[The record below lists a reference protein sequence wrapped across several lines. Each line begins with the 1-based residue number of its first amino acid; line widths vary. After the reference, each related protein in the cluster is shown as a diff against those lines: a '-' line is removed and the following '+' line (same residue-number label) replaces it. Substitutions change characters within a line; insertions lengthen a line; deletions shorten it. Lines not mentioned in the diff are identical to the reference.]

1 VTGKP
6 SPGRTYA
13 AATVAHSETVLLG
26 FYELHREL
34 GSGPMANPFPLARR
48 RRGRPHAHHNPMEP
62 FRNERSGLYRP
73 KVPGRIPRM
82 IPDDLFNELFAC
94 LGSHRDRALVAFWV
108 STGARAAELL
118 GAAQED
124 ADPGQPLWW
133 TLRRPFRP
141 LTYHAARAVF
151 VRAGALLGAN
161 WSLHDLRH
169 TAAYRMARDKD
180 VPLTDVRW
188 ILGHAQLTTTQ
199 IYTAPTSRGR
209 DRERPGPSRPPG
221 GRPGRGRE
229 NRGGCRDAALSARIA
244 GGPFREARIVI
255 TTPSLQAPARPGP
268 VPAGDRLLA
277 GGQGDLASLL
287 DRFPP
292 RPAEMTWAVTRQP
305 REQLLA
311 RLLSPP
317 FRMGNNQSQANRKV
331 GATQL
336 LGWLESLPG
345 ETWQER
351 WAASGAEE
359 AADWRA
365 LPARWIKGRH
375 QTRDDL
381 GAEASRL
388 GTGMILLVTGDA
400 IRPGLPFLLT
410 FTSRH
415 LAAEMARTRDPE
427 GFARLGSLCETVPDG
442 PVATRALRR
451 ITAIMAAK
459 GGLVAD
465 ITAGD
470 CLEALHL
477 MNGIFDRGSD
487 KNAYFYQ
494 LMHATGGF
502 PDDAPASMR
511 TSVTRG
517 QLTPGQMIDRYGIA
531 CGPVRDL
538 LVDYLRERQPSVD
551 YSTLRNLAQR
561 LGSVFWRDLEL
572 HHPGINSL
580 HLPPDAAEWKQ
591 RALTA
596 SVTGK
601 AQTRATGLEVLTV
614 VRAFYLDVAEWA
626 LEDPARWGP
635 WAAPCPVR
643 GDELARRKELS
654 RRKARMDQRTR
665 ERLPVLPA
673 LVASADAQRSA
684 SRERLEAA
692 MAAGPGQTFT
702 AGGQTLRRSI
712 LAIGPRNV
720 RIWADDP
727 GTGKR
732 RDLIL
737 EEHRGFWSWAVVEV
751 LRHTGIR
758 VEELTELS
766 HHSLVQYSVP
776 STGELIPLLHI
787 APSKTD
793 QERLLVVSPELADVL
808 SAVISRIRDPSGAV
822 PLVVSL
828 DAHEK
833 TWNPPMPL
841 LLQRRL
847 GTENRPIG
855 TDAVRDL
862 LDSALAHSGLTDLDG
877 KPLKFQPHDFR
888 RLFITDAVMN
898 GMPPHIAQLVVGH
911 RDVNTTMGYKAVYPE
926 EVINGHRAF
935 IARRR
940 TIRPGEEYRTP
951 TDEEWEEFLG
961 HFERRKV
968 ALGECGR
975 AYSSPCIHEHVPL
988 TELTDA
994 RIGYRSRFN

>member
-1 VTGKP
+1 V
-6 SPGRTYA
+6 
-13 AATVAHSETVLLG
+13 
-26 FYELHREL
+26 
-34 GSGPMANPFPLARR
+34 
-48 RRGRPHAHHNPMEP
+48 
-62 FRNERSGLYRP
+62 
-73 KVPGRIPRM
+73 
-82 IPDDLFNELFAC
+82 
-94 LGSHRDRALVAFWV
+94 
-108 STGARAAELL
+108 
-118 GAAQED
+118 
-124 ADPGQPLWW
+124 
-133 TLRRPFRP
+133 
-141 LTYHAARAVF
+141 
-151 VRAGALLGAN
+151 
-161 WSLHDLRH
+161 
-169 TAAYRMARDKD
+169 
-180 VPLTDVRW
+180 
-188 ILGHAQLTTTQ
+188 TTT
-199 IYTAPTSRGR
+199 SG
-209 DRERPGPSRPPG
+209 
-221 GRPGRGRE
+221 
-229 NRGGCRDAALSARIA
+229 
-244 GGPFREARIVI
+244 
-255 TTPSLQAPARPGP
+255 LQAPARPGP
-268 VPAGDRLLA
+268 VPADERLLP

-292 RPAEMTWAVTRQP
+292 RPAQKTWAATRQP
-305 REQLLA
+305 REQLLG
-311 RLLSPP
+311 RLLGPP
-317 FRMGNNQSQANRKV
+317 FRMGNTQSQANRKA

-336 LGWLESLPG
+336 LAWLESLPG
-345 ETWQER
+345 ESWQER

-365 LPARWIKGRH
+365 LPARWIKGGHRA
-375 QTRDDL
+375 RDDR
-381 GAEASRL
+381 GPEVSRL

-427 GFARLGSLCETVPDG
+427 GFARLESLCETVPDS
-442 PVATRALRR
+442 PVATRAIRR

-477 MNGIFDRGSD
+477 MNGMFDRGSD

-494 LMHATGGF
+494 LMHAAGGF

-511 TSVTRG
+511 TSVTCG

-531 CGPVRDL
+531 CRPVRDL
-538 LVDYLRERQPSVD
+538 LVDYLQERQPTVD

-572 HHPGINSL
+572 HHPGIGSL
-580 HLPPDAAEWKQ
+580 HLAPDVAAEWKQ
-591 RALTA
+591 RTMTTTVAG
-596 SVTGK
+596 GK
-601 AQTRATGLEVLTV
+601 QTRATGLEVLTV
-614 VRAFYLDVAEWA
+614 VRAFYLDIAEWA

-673 LVASADAQRSA
+673 LVASADAQRRA

-692 MAAGPGQTFT
+692 EAAEPGQAFT
-702 AGGQTLRRSI
+702 AGGQPLRRSV
-712 LAIGPRNV
+712 LAIGSRNV

-732 RDLIL
+732 RDLTL
-737 EEHRGFWSWAVVEV
+737 EEHRGFWSWAVAEV

-808 SAVISRIRDPSGAV
+808 SAIISRIRDPSGAV

-862 LDSALAHSGLTDLDG
+862 LNSALAHADLTDASG
-877 KPLKFQPHDFR
+877 RPLTFQPHDFR

-975 AYSSPCIHEHVPL
+975 AYSSPCIHEHSCIRCPL
-988 TELTDA
+988 LRVEPGQRQRLAGIRDNLTA
-994 RIGYRSRFN
+994 RIAEAQREGWLGEAEGLKVSLAAAEAKLAQVDGLVARRREAVSLGMPAFPDIAGRTSTPAKETE

>member
-1 VTGKP
+1 VT
-6 SPGRTYA
+6 
-13 AATVAHSETVLLG
+13 
-26 FYELHREL
+26 
-34 GSGPMANPFPLARR
+34 
-48 RRGRPHAHHNPMEP
+48 
-62 FRNERSGLYRP
+62 
-73 KVPGRIPRM
+73 
-82 IPDDLFNELFAC
+82 
-94 LGSHRDRALVAFWV
+94 
-108 STGARAAELL
+108 
-118 GAAQED
+118 
-124 ADPGQPLWW
+124 
-133 TLRRPFRP
+133 
-141 LTYHAARAVF
+141 
-151 VRAGALLGAN
+151 
-161 WSLHDLRH
+161 
-169 TAAYRMARDKD
+169 TAS
-180 VPLTDVRW
+180 W
-188 ILGHAQLTTTQ
+188 
-199 IYTAPTSRGR
+199 
-209 DRERPGPSRPPG
+209 
-221 GRPGRGRE
+221 
-229 NRGGCRDAALSARIA
+229 
-244 GGPFREARIVI
+244 
-255 TTPSLQAPARPGP
+255 LQAPARPAI
-268 VPAGDRLLA
+268 VPLGERLLA

-292 RPAEMTWAVTRQP
+292 RPAEKTWAATRQP
-305 REQLLA
+305 REQLLG
-311 RLLSPP
+311 RLLGPP
-317 FRMGNNQSQANRKV
+317 FRMGNNQSQANRKA
-331 GATQL
+331 GASQL
-336 LGWLESLPG
+336 LAWLESLPG

-359 AADWRA
+359 AADWRD
-365 LPARWIKGRH
+365 LPARWIKGGH
-375 QTRDDL
+375 QAGDDR
-381 GAEASRL
+381 GPEVSRL
-388 GTGMILLVTGDA
+388 GTGMILLVTGDVL
-400 IRPGLPFLLT
+400 RPGLPFLLT
-410 FTSRH
+410 STSRH

-427 GFARLGSLCETVPDG
+427 GFARLESLCDTVPDG
-442 PVATRALRR
+442 PVATRAFRR

-477 MNGIFDRGSD
+477 VNSMFDRTSD
-487 KNAYFYQ
+487 RNPYFHQ
-494 LMHATGGF
+494 LMHATGAF
-502 PDDAPASMR
+502 PAGAPASMR
-511 TSVTRG
+511 TSLSPG
-517 QLTPGQMIDRYGIA
+517 QLTVGQMIDRYDIA
-531 CGPVRDL
+531 CRPVRDL

-551 YSTLRNLAQR
+551 YDTLRNLAQR

-572 HHPGINSL
+572 HHPGIGSL
-580 HLPPDAAEWKQ
+580 HLAPDVAAEWKQ
-591 RALTA
+591 RTMTTTVA
-596 SVTGK
+596 GEK
-601 AQTRATGLEVLTV
+601 QTRATGLEVLTV
-614 VRAFYLDVAEWA
+614 VRAFYLDIAEWA

-643 GDELARRKELS
+643 GDELSRRKELS
-654 RRKARMDQRTR
+654 QRKARMDQRTR

-673 LVASADAQRSA
+673 LVASADAQRRA

-692 MAAGPGQTFT
+692 AAAEPGQVFT
-702 AGGQTLRRSI
+702 AGGQTLRRSV
-712 LAIGPRNV
+712 LAIGSRNV

-732 RDLIL
+732 RDLTL
-737 EEHRGFWSWAVVEV
+737 EEHRGFWAWAVVEV

-758 VEELTELS
+758 AEELTELS

-808 SAVISRIRDPSGAV
+808 SAIISRIRDQSGAV
-822 PLVVSL
+822 PLVISF

-862 LDSALAHSGLTDLDG
+862 LNSALAHAGLTDVSG
-877 KPLKFQPHDFR
+877 RPLTFQPHDFR

-935 IARRR
+935 ITRRR
-940 TIRPGEEYRTP
+940 TTRPGEEYRTP
-951 TDEEWEEFLG
+951 SDEEWEEFLG

-975 AYSSPCIHEHVPL
+975 AYSSPCIHEHSCIRCPL
-988 TELTDA
+988 LRVEPGQRQRLAEIRDNLTA
-994 RIGYRSRFN
+994 RIAEALREGWLGEAEGLKVSLAAAEAKLVQVDGLVARRREAVSLGMPAFPDIAGRTSSSAKEPE

>member
-1 VTGKP
+1 MNT
-6 SPGRTYA
+6 T
-13 AATVAHSETVLLG
+13 
-26 FYELHREL
+26 
-34 GSGPMANPFPLARR
+34 SG
-48 RRGRPHAHHNPMEP
+48 
-62 FRNERSGLYRP
+62 
-73 KVPGRIPRM
+73 
-82 IPDDLFNELFAC
+82 
-94 LGSHRDRALVAFWV
+94 
-108 STGARAAELL
+108 
-118 GAAQED
+118 
-124 ADPGQPLWW
+124 
-133 TLRRPFRP
+133 
-141 LTYHAARAVF
+141 
-151 VRAGALLGAN
+151 
-161 WSLHDLRH
+161 
-169 TAAYRMARDKD
+169 
-180 VPLTDVRW
+180 
-188 ILGHAQLTTTQ
+188 
-199 IYTAPTSRGR
+199 
-209 DRERPGPSRPPG
+209 
-221 GRPGRGRE
+221 
-229 NRGGCRDAALSARIA
+229 
-244 GGPFREARIVI
+244 
-255 TTPSLQAPARPGP
+255 LQAPARPAP

-277 GGQGDLASLL
+277 SGQGDLASLL

-292 RPAEMTWAVTRQP
+292 RPAEKTWGATRQP
-305 REQLLA
+305 REQLLG

-317 FRMGNNQSQANRKV
+317 FRMDNTQSQANRKA

-336 LGWLESLPG
+336 LDWLESLPG
-345 ETWQER
+345 DTWQER
-351 WAASGAEE
+351 WAASGAED
-359 AADWRA
+359 AGDWRA
-365 LPARWIKGRH
+365 LPARWLKDGNRI
-375 QTRDDL
+375 RDDR
-381 GAEASRL
+381 GPEVSRL

-400 IRPGLPFLLT
+400 LRPGLPFLLT

-427 GFARLGSLCETVPDG
+427 GFARLENLCETVPDS
-442 PVATRALRR
+442 PVATRAFRR

-470 CLEALHL
+470 CLQALHL
-477 MNGIFDRGSD
+477 MNGMFDRGSD

-494 LMHATGGF
+494 LMHAAGAF
-502 PDDAPASMR
+502 PADAPASVR
-511 TSVTRG
+511 TSLARG

-531 CGPVRDL
+531 CRPVRDL

-551 YSTLRNLAQR
+551 YATLRNLAQR

-572 HHPGINSL
+572 HRPGIDSL
-580 HLPPDAAEWKQ
+580 HLPPDVAAEWKQ
-591 RALTA
+591 RALTTTVA
-596 SVTGK
+596 GK
-601 AQTRATGLEVLTV
+601 TQMRATGLEVLTV
-614 VRAFYLDVAEWA
+614 VRAFYLDIAEWA

-673 LVASADAQRSA
+673 LVASADAQRRA
-684 SRERLEAA
+684 SGERLEAA

-702 AGGQTLRRSI
+702 AGGQTLRRSV
-712 LAIGPRNV
+712 LAIGPRSV

-732 RDLIL
+732 RDLTL
-737 EEHRGFWSWAVVEV
+737 EEHRGFWSWAVAEV

-808 SAVISRIRDPSGAV
+808 SAIISRIRDPSGAV

-862 LDSALAHSGLTDLDG
+862 LDSALAHSGLTDPSG
-877 KPLKFQPHDFR
+877 QPLKFQPHDFR

-935 IARRR
+935 ITRRR
-940 TIRPGEEYRTP
+940 AIRPGEEYRTP

-975 AYSSPCIHEHVPL
+975 ACSSPCIHEHSCIRCPL
-988 TELTDA
+988 LRVEPGQRQRLADIRGNLTA
-994 RIGYRSRFN
+994 RIAEAHREGWPGEAEGLKVSLAAAEAKLAQVDGLIARRRDAVSLGMPTFPDIAGRSSTPAKETE